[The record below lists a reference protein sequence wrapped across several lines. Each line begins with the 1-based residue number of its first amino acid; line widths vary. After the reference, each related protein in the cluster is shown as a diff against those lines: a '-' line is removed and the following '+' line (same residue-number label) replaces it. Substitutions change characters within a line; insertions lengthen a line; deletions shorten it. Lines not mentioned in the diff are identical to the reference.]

1 MKDHLEDVQ
10 RLITQCRDY
19 VAAARN
25 FLQQPVGE
33 KLAGVVSESETFLPI
48 AEKARTDSFYLIVQ
62 RLKDLLTKSSSAG
75 SVPSPLECEA
85 IALAMDWLEQLS
97 MLYADNLPEPKT
109 LVNELLYALDLVE
122 RSQGAH
128 SLRELLT
135 SDPFAG
141 DPGLDGKGYIPRRE
155 VDPFADDPGFGMAFD
170 LLQRT
175 LDRGAEQQVVSEDPF
190 DEDTHYEADGDQKKS
205 PTLDTEQALPYDV
218 FDGDPP
224 LSHN

>member
-1 MKDHLEDVQ
+1 MKDYQEDAQ
-10 RLITQCRDY
+10 RLIDQCRDY
-19 VAAARN
+19 VAAVRN

-33 KLAGVVSESETFLPI
+33 KLARVVSGSEAFLPI
-48 AEKARTDSFYLIVQ
+48 AENARTDSFYLIVQ
-62 RLKDLLTKSSSAG
+62 RLKDLLTKAADSE

-85 IALAMDWLEQLS
+85 IELAVDWLEQLS
-97 MLYADNLPEPKT
+97 MLYADNLPEPKA
-109 LVNELLYALDLVE
+109 LVKELLYALDLVE

-128 SLRELLT
+128 SLKELLT

-155 VDPFADDPGFGMAFD
+155 ADPFADDPGFGMAFD

-175 LDRGAEQQVVSEDPF
+175 LDRGSEQQGASEDPF
-190 DEDTHYEADGDQKKS
+190 AEDTHYEAGGDQKKS
-205 PTLDTEQALPYDV
+205 STLDTGQALPYDV
-218 FDGDPP
+218 FEGDPP